1 MSFKM
6 VVEEKQGVKL
16 GVCVP
21 VLTELRIPVKPY
33 MQDLKCDFGKGLF
46 PNEMF
51 YIIFYL
57 KHVLLLLK
65 SWTMQENYF
74 YPEI

>member
-6 VVEEKQGVKL
+6 VVEEKQGVRL
-16 GVCVP
+16 GVCD
-21 VLTELRIPVKPY
+21 LFSRCLLQIPVK
-33 MQDLKCDFGKGLF
+33 GVF
-46 PNEMF
+46 PNKMF

-65 SWTMQENYF
+65 SETMQENYF
-74 YPEI
+74 CPEKEMN